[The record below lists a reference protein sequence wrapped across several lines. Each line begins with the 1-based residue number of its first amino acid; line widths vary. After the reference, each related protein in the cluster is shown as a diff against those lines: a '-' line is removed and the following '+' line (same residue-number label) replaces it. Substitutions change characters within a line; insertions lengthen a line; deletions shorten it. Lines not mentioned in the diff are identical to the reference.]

1 MQGST
6 DPINKVFSSPKY
18 IFLVLPECPGGGEA
32 VYGGGSVGF
41 KPNGIKFIMFLK
53 MSMFYIR
60 GIIILAR
67 QRNNLRDTIMKSR
80 DYTRRTGAEDDEGG
94 GMRARNT
101 GRVLRWRGARGV
113 SVSEETGHI
122 CVRVC
127 VSAEGCKK
135 TNKSAA
141 LLILYTVKI
150 HFINRERK

>member
-94 GMRARNT
+94 GMRAKYGEGIALARSPRGKCFGRN
-101 GRVLRWRGARGV
+101 RAYMRA
-113 SVSEETGHI
+113 
-122 CVRVC
+122 CVC
-127 VSAEGCKK
+127 VGGGVQK
-135 TNKSAA
+135 NK
-141 LLILYTVKI
+141 
-150 HFINRERK
+150 